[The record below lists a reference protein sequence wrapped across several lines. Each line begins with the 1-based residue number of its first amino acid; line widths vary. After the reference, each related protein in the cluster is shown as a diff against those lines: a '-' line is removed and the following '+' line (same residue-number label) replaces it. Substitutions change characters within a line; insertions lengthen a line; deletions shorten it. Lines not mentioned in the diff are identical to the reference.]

1 MEHQEYPT
9 KRLATKDQTVLP
21 LATLATTTIEL
32 YKYRIRKINTAQAV
46 DALAADV
53 KHWVVST
60 PIVNIPDL
68 QRIHYHEEEL
78 SNQWKVTAVVLTYE
92 GSIYVPKDD
101 LLGNKAIR
109 LFHDNQHSGNFGALE
124 STVLVSRD
132 SNGPQGTPWYAN
144 TLPDANYDTKPRH
157 HGTLIT
163 APLCH

>member
-1 MEHQEYPT
+1 LEHKKNPT
-9 KRLATKDQTVLP
+9 DGTSRIPDYKIGYERPTALP
-21 LATLATTTIEL
+21 LVTMATATVEL

-53 KHWVVST
+53 QHWVVST

-124 STVLVSRD
+124 TAVLVSRD
-132 SNGPQGTPWYAN
+132 VQWPASDVMVCKY
-144 TLPDANYDTKPRH
+144 
-157 HGTLIT
+157 IT
-163 APLCH
+163 RCKL